1 MGVAL
6 VDDRVEG
13 GLGPLR
19 PFLAAC
25 VVQYQQVGAGHA
37 AHQLLL
43 CYGAAVVGGAD
54 GKQQLGYPLDDGR
67 IAPVYG
73 RVDDSSNEM
82 AFARAQGAEEEQ
94 AAAGGNLLPD
104 PLRVGPG
111 CVVCSYCT
119 GAVLEVVKGA
129 VAVAASQAR
138 VGKEARQVLFALLLA
153 LRCFGFCKGGFP
165 AGAGGQDPA
174 FEQGHA
180 DLLDDA
186 AAFSACRRLFRC
198 SSG

>member
-6 VDDRVEG
+6 VDDCVEG
-13 GLGPLR
+13 GLGPFR
-19 PFLAAC
+19 PLLAAR
-25 VVQYQQVGAGHA
+25 VVQHQEVGLGHA

-43 CYGAAVVGGAD
+43 RYGAAVVGGAD
-54 GKQQLGYPLDDGR
+54 GEQKLRHPLNDGG

-73 RVDDSSNEM
+73 RVDDGGHEV
-82 AFARAQGAEEEQ
+82 ALARAQGAEEEQ
-94 AAAGGNLLPD
+94 AAAGYNLLPD
-104 PLRVGPG
+104 PLPVGPG
-111 CVVCSYCT
+111 CVVCSCGA

-138 VGKEARQVLFALLLA
+138 MGKETRQVLFTLLLA
-153 LRCFGFCKGGFP
+153 LCCFGLCEGGFP
-165 AGAGGQDPA
+165 AGAGGQHPA

-186 AAFSACRRLFRC
+186 AAFSACRRLCRC